1 MKSPSNR
8 LYFTQGHKKLRR
20 SLNPDLC
27 VSGAMTMTN
36 CLGLPGTIPVSG
48 SKPAYPGNSS
58 VPGTL
63 GQWVPLSG
71 KHHIKWVQLQEMRS
85 QVTCEVC
92 PKIQVI
98 DHHVCF
104 LFSFHYYLSWY
115 KTRLFGCFENNY
127 PNLRKHL
134 WDNKFRNWLSH
145 WHIKGPMKYYSN
157 NSSLALSEEHSL
169 SKQITI

>member
-1 MKSPSNR
+1 MKIPSNT

-27 VSGAMTMTN
+27 VSGAMTMIK

-48 SKPAYPGNSS
+48 SKPAFPGNSS

-71 KHHIKWVQLQEMRS
+71 KYHIKWVQLQEMRS

-92 PKIQVI
+92 LKIQVI

-104 LFSFHYYLSWY
+104 LFPF
-115 KTRLFGCFENNY
+115 
-127 PNLRKHL
+127 
-134 WDNKFRNWLSH
+134 
-145 WHIKGPMKYYSN
+145 
-157 NSSLALSEEHSL
+157 
-169 SKQITI
+169 ITIYPGIKLDCLDVLKTIILIYKSICEPINSGTDCHIGILKSLWNITVTILV